1 MLKLEDLKLAAKAIA
16 LSAAGVATITAWAYL
31 SLWAGLQL

>member
-16 LSAAGVATITAWAYL
+16 LSAAGVATITAWA
-31 SLWAGLQL
+31 LWTGVQL